1 MKNKNQSYNQE
12 VRQCLSQMRL
22 AEFKTVQIYY
32 LASERHQEKFED
44 TKDVI
49 RSCNSKKDRQYNV
62 RKKQDKKKTMVK
74 CNTTWK
80 TQDEATRT
88 PLKTWVNSGALEGKA
103 VPAPVVAPVLL
114 LLL

>member
-1 MKNKNQSYNQE
+1 
-12 VRQCLSQMRL
+12 
-22 AEFKTVQIYY
+22 
-32 LASERHQEKFED
+32 
-44 TKDVI
+44 
-49 RSCNSKKDRQYNV
+49 
-62 RKKQDKKKTMVK
+62 MVK

-103 VPAPVVAPVLL
+103 VAATVVAPVLL